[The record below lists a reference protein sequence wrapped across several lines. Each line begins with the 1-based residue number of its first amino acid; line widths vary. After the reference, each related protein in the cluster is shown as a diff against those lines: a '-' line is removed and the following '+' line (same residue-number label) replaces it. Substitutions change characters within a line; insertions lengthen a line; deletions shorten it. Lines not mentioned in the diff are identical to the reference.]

1 MTILVLF
8 YSFDVNKQDMLQ
20 LATLCYLL
28 LFIYF
33 SDSTSKIRPLFDAHV
48 LNGDTFNVTV
58 KPVPPGGGGLAYYEN
73 PSVDGRR
80 KGAFYINTQNLKA
93 QKKFQATTL
102 TIHEALPG
110 HHLQLSFNKHSPI
123 PSFLR
128 LASIPGF
135 RIRAI
140 LVMKKYKNRFYQK
153 ISITK
158 NVRERFG

>member
-1 MTILVLF
+1 MHVSNQKMTILVLF
-8 YSFDVNKQDMLQ
+8 RSFDVNNQDVLQ
-20 LATLCYLL
+20 LETLHQL

-33 SDSTSKIRPLFDAHV
+33 SDSKSKIRPLFDEHV
-48 LNGDTFNVTV
+48 LNSDTFNVTV
-58 KPVPPGGGGLAYYEN
+58 KPVPPGGGGLAYYSN

-80 KGAFYINTQNLKA
+80 KGSFYINTQNLKA

-110 HHLQLSFNKHSPI
+110 HHLQFSFNKHSPI

-135 RIRAI
+135 RIRARI
-140 LVMKKYKNRFYQK
+140 RDGRSWGQ
-153 ISITK
+153 TK
-158 NVRERFG
+158 